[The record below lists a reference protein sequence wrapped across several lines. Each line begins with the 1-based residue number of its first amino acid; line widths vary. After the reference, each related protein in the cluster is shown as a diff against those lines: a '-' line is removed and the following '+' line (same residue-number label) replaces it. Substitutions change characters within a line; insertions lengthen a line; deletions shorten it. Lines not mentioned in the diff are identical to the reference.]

1 MADDAAQAGPRR
13 LQVDLGGQVALVTG
27 ASQGLG
33 RAIAEALAAAGATVA
48 LVARSADKLAQV
60 ADGIRAAGGK
70 AEAFPSDVSKAE
82 DAQRVV
88 DAVVETCGRLDIL
101 VNNAGVTRDTLLPR
115 MSDEEWDTVL
125 DTNLRGPF
133 LFMRAA
139 SRPMMQQR
147 YGRIINVASVSGLIG
162 NPGQANYSASKAGLV
177 GLTKTVAKE
186 LAGRKITVNAVAPG
200 FIASEMTAALGPALL
215 DEVHRLYEQNRG
227 IHFALSG
234 SSARKLRRAGA
245 NLLAGRALPL
255 HMLPFAWPEYG
266 RTWRIDQAVEWGT
279 LPLVVSDPGHR
290 AGTLAAYVDTYL
302 KEEITAEALV
312 RNLDPFVRVLHAA
325 GLFNGQ
331 ILNLENLAR
340 ESEVKRTTVERYF
353 QILEDTLPVSY
364 THLTLPTNREV

>member
-147 YGRIINVASVSGLIG
+147 YGRIVNVASVSGLIG

-200 FIASEMTAALGPALL
+200 FIASDMTAALGPALL
-215 DEVHRLYEQNRG
+215 DEVKKRVPAKRLGESWE
-227 IHFALSG
+227 IAEAVLFLAAPSSG
-234 SSARKLRRAGA
+234 YITAQ
-245 NLLAGRALPL
+245 
-255 HMLPFAWPEYG
+255 
-266 RTWRIDQAVEWGT
+266 T
-279 LPLVVSDPGHR
+279 LVVDG
-290 AGTLAAYVDTYL
+290 
-302 KEEITAEALV
+302 
-312 RNLDPFVRVLHAA
+312 
-325 GLFNGQ
+325 GLIG
-331 ILNLENLAR
+331 
-340 ESEVKRTTVERYF
+340 
-353 QILEDTLPVSY
+353 
-364 THLTLPTNREV
+364 